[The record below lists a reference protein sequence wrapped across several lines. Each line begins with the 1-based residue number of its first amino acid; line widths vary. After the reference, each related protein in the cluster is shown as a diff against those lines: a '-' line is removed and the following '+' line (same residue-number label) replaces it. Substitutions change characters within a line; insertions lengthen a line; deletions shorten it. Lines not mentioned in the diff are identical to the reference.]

1 MHPIPTT
8 IIGGPIRKWV
18 IWRYNWKCALLG
30 LSGLPEGFCSF
41 VVACEGWLI
50 LLLITDKLQNQVH
63 SRPREWKEQDC
74 SVELAGKWLNCWR
87 FSTYKCRFIKRCA
100 KLPQHLSSIERK
112 SPLLKGCDA
121 RTELA
126 FYRIRM
132 VLLSDFRPFSDCWFQ
147 AGLWQKQSR
156 ARQEI
161 LMEGRGGKKKKEKIS
176 VCDEIEMEAL
186 R

>member
-112 SPLLKGCDA
+112 SPLLKERSWRFTEFGWFYFLISDLFPTAGFRRGCDKN
-121 RTELA
+121 R
-126 FYRIRM
+126 
-132 VLLSDFRPFSDCWFQ
+132 
-147 AGLWQKQSR
+147 AGH
-156 ARQEI
+156 
-161 LMEGRGGKKKKEKIS
+161 GKKY
-176 VCDEIEMEAL
+176 
-186 R
+186 